1 MALIAFCAIALVEN
15 VTNAHP
21 AGGRG
26 GTWEGGEER
35 KEERRERNKTRQK
48 GWTGCYKAKK
58 QRLYKEHSRQQCYT
72 VARIEQS
79 TFNIQLQINIQHLKI
94 HTRQNVSNGTSSLV
108 SFGVMAWKL

>member
-1 MALIAFCAIALVEN
+1 MPLIAFCAIALVEN

-26 GTWEGGEER
+26 GTWEGGGEGGR
-35 KEERRERNKTRQK
+35 RGREERRERNKTRQK

-72 VARIEQS
+72 IARIEQL
-79 TFNIQLQINIQHLKI
+79 TFNIQL
-94 HTRQNVSNGTSSLV
+94 
-108 SFGVMAWKL
+108 

>member
-58 QRLYKEHSRQQCYT
+58 QRSYKEHSRQQCYT
-72 VARIEQS
+72 IARIEQS
-79 TFNIQLQINIQHLKI
+79 TFNIQLQINIQHS
-94 HTRQNVSNGTSSLV
+94 TFQNTHLTKCQQWISVL
-108 SFGVMAWKL
+108 